1 MAKSRKKIEGR
12 KAELEKAA
20 RQAGKI
26 AARAERVA
34 REAVE
39 RTKETSSMLID
50 FLVHP
55 THAAAALGK
64 AVTAGQK
71 QLASGADEAI
81 AVERDLRARLDTLI
95 DERLTAVLH
104 GLGLP
109 TGTDLQVLMDRVN
122 ALEAAEAKPARKPA
136 AKPAKAAA
144 KPASATK
151 PAAKP
156 APKPAA
162 KRAKP
167 ASKPAAK
174 HAAKP
179 AAKSAP
185 KRAAKKPATPAR

>member
-1 MAKSRKKIEGR
+1 MAKSRKKLEGR

-50 FLVHP
+50 FLLHP

-136 AKPAKAAA
+136 AKPAA
-144 KPASATK
+144 KPVA
-151 PAAKP
+151 
-156 APKPAA
+156 KPAA
-162 KRAKP
+162 KRAKPAVKPAAKP

>member
-71 QLASGADEAI
+71 QLTSGANEAV

-109 TGTDLQVLMDRVN
+109 TGTDLQVLVDRVN
-122 ALEAAEAKPARKPA
+122 ALEAAEAKPAGKPA
-136 AKPAKAAA
+136 AKPARVAA
-144 KPASATK
+144 KPASAAK
-151 PAAKP
+151 PAA
-156 APKPAA
+156 KPAA

-167 ASKPAAK
+167 AAKPAAK
-174 HAAKP
+174 AAAKP
-179 AAKSAP
+179 AAKAAT
-185 KRAAKKPATPAR
+185 KRAAKKPATPAK

>member
-1 MAKSRKKIEGR
+1 
-12 KAELEKAA
+12 
-20 RQAGKI
+20 
-26 AARAERVA
+26 
-34 REAVE
+34 
-39 RTKETSSMLID
+39 MLID

-136 AKPAKAAA
+136 AKPAA
-144 KPASATK
+144 KPVA
-151 PAAKP
+151 
-156 APKPAA
+156 KPAA
-162 KRAKP
+162 KRAKPAVKPAAKP

>member
-1 MAKSRKKIEGR
+1 MAKSRKKLEGR

-136 AKPAKAAA
+136 E
-144 KPASATK
+144 K

-156 APKPAA
+156 VAKPAA
-162 KRAKP
+162 KRAKPAVKPAAKP